1 MYCRWQHH
9 TPELVQDKTAEEEE
23 EEEAEAEGWPS
34 PSEAEEIAAA
44 GAGDPL
50 ERVLLLYLDG
60 SV

>member
-44 GAGDPL
+44 GVTL
-50 ERVLLLYLDG
+50 
-60 SV
+60 